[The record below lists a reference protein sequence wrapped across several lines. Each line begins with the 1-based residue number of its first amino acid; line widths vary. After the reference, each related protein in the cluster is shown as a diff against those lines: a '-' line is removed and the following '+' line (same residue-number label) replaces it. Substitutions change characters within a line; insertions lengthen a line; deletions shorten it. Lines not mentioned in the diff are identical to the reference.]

1 MRFIAINQA
10 MAAMMLAVFGQ
21 GITAMAA
28 EIQIHFLLQREPPQ
42 QPEPVPWT
50 LNPEL
55 LPLWKSA
62 MARPESELK
71 RQVADSIAIAHRLGH
86 EGMKEA
92 IPELTALIK
101 EEKIHPATRQAAAN
115 SLIILDSRGSAAAL
129 MAASQSGNKDLRQL
143 VEPALARWNV
153 EAMRPIWRQ
162 RIKSINSP
170 RRDLIL
176 AIDGLGEQRDA
187 TALDDLLSLAM
198 TAENPSDVRLAAAR
212 AAGRITDQGLESR
225 TEQLLARSPNGIA
238 ERLCGAAL
246 IAKHRS
252 DQAVTILQKLGTDTE
267 PAVAGDALRSLFA
280 FDPKLVLPLAEASF
294 QNADANV
301 RRVAIQT
308 YVTLPTPDRL
318 QSLSLR
324 LNDPHP
330 ELRGLVRESFYALSK
345 DAALDPVIRQSSIAI
360 LEGKDWRGQEQAA
373 MLLAALDEKRISPR
387 LLVLLD
393 SPRPEVEVASAWGL
407 KTLNISSLTVP
418 ILAYIQQRT
427 EKDAAYLPST
437 DHQVAHLFEFLGR
450 QKMSEAIPL
459 METYV
464 PKRGKYGEFSRAA
477 AVWSLGLIQEGTAND
492 PLAATLMQRVQDVA
506 GMPPEFL
513 EVRRAS
519 SLTLGRLR
527 AKSQLAALKLFVG
540 DTIDNEVI
548 ELSIGWSIQQISG
561 EQMPMVPFSS
571 VSRTGWF
578 LEPIPPTE
586 PVDRTR

>member
-1 MRFIAINQA
+1 MRFFVISLTFMATMLTVFSPQA
-10 MAAMMLAVFGQ
+10 NSF
-21 GITAMAA
+21 A
-28 EIQIHFLLQREPPQ
+28 EEIRIYFLLQREPPK
-42 QPEPVPWT
+42 QPTQIPWL

-71 RQVADSIAIAHRLGH
+71 RQVADSIAVAHRLGH
-86 EGMKEA
+86 DGMKAA
-92 IPELTALIK
+92 IPELTALIQ

-115 SLIILDSRGSAAAL
+115 ALIVLDSRGSAAAL
-129 MAASQSGNKDLRQL
+129 MAASQNGNKDLRQL

-162 RIKSINSP
+162 RIASINSP

-187 TALDDLLSLAM
+187 TALDALLTLAM
-198 TAENPSDVRLAAAR
+198 TAENPSDVRLSAAR
-212 AAGRITDQGLESR
+212 AAGRIADQGLEERSA
-225 TEQLLARSPNGIA
+225 QLVARSTNGIV

-246 IAKHRS
+246 IARHRS
-252 DQAVTILQKLGTDTE
+252 DQAVTLLQNLGADVE
-267 PAVAGDALRSLFA
+267 PAVAGDALRSLFT
-280 FDPKLVLPLAEASF
+280 FDPKLVLPLAEGAF

-318 QSLSLR
+318 QTLSLR

-330 ELRGLVRESFYALSK
+330 ELRGLVREAFYALSK
-345 DAALDPVIRQSSIAI
+345 DATLDPVVRQSSITI

-373 MLLAALDEKRISPR
+373 MLLAALDEKSVVPR
-387 LLVLLD
+387 LLELLD
-393 SPRPEVEVASAWGL
+393 SPRPEVEVSSAWAI
-407 KTLNISSLTVP
+407 KTLNISALTAP
-418 ILAYIQQRT
+418 ILTYVQQRT
-427 EKDAAYLPST
+427 EKDTAYSPST

-450 QKMSEAIPL
+450 QKMVEAMPL

-464 PKRGKYGEFSRAA
+464 PKRGKYGEFSRAT

-492 PLAATLMQRVQDVA
+492 ALAAKLMERVLDIA

-519 SLTLGRLR
+519 ALTLGRLR
-527 AKSQLAALKLFVG
+527 AKAQLAAMRQLVG
-540 DTIDNEVI
+540 DTIDNEII

-561 EQMPMVPFSS
+561 EQMPMAPF
-571 VSRTGWF
+571 VALGRTGWF
-578 LEPIPPTE
+578 LEPIPPKE
-586 PVDRTR
+586 PVDRTP